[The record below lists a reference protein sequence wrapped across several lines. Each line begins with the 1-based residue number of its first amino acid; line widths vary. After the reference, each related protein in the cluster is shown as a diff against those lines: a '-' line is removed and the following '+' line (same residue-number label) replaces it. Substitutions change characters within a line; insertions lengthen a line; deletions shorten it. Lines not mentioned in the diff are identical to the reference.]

1 MQCRPRSL
9 FVQVLFFLV
18 LTAVCMP
25 ALSFWQ
31 PQFVQAEEQM
41 AGREEELE
49 LTTSIVSLAS
59 YSDELSLLAREWLQQ
74 TGWHFSSQEIST
86 SLAQGRCHLLTKD
99 LGDGHRALLLAFP
112 GTENVRDA
120 KVDLRMKAVPFGG
133 ASVPEFIKAAQENR
147 KSTALPLVHKGFDD
161 YTMAAVFQAPADTAL
176 FGRKGT
182 LGEQLA
188 AELKDNPDEILLLTG
203 HSLGGAAATLTAARL
218 SDMGVRPQQLR
229 VITFGAP
236 AVGDERFARRYETKM
251 DLTRVVMDGDPI
263 AAALQSLGTR
273 YVQFG
278 RKERWQQNRS
288 SARFEHEMVVY
299 LDDALRSYFH
309 VVQSQ
314 GDLQS
319 RMIES
324 HPKQAN
330 GGIFVTMPMIQA
342 DPLLTEDTDDIR
354 TVLRGSWQKR
364 YTPCVLDDEEDE
376 EMGQA
381 LPALCQ
387 AAKRSGCKYVIQQ
400 VLTTK
405 RIREETYNFRIVL
418 ETTIYDTKGNLLAAE
433 SKSTTASR
441 MTPLEAVLYLEFL
454 SMQDLDLVFGVQN
467 T

>member
-9 FVQVLFFLV
+9 FVHVLFFLV

-31 PQFVQAEEQM
+31 PRFVQAEERM

-99 LGDGHRALLLAFP
+99 LGNGHRALLLAFP

-120 KVDLRMKAVPFGG
+120 KVDLRVKSVPFGG
-133 ASVPEFIKAAQENR
+133 ASVTEFIKAAQENR
-147 KSTALPLVHKGFDD
+147 KSTTLPLVHKGFDD
-161 YTMAAVFQAPADTAL
+161 YTMAAVFQAPADKAL
-176 FGRKGT
+176 FGREGT

-188 AELKDNPDEILLLTG
+188 AELKANPEEILILTG

-251 DLTRVVMDGDPI
+251 DLTRVVMDGDPV

-278 RKERWQQNRS
+278 SRERWQQNRS

-299 LDDALRSYFH
+299 LDDALRNYFH
-309 VVQSQ
+309 TI
-314 GDLQS
+314 QS
-319 RMIES
+319 RGSQQNLLIEN
-324 HPKQAN
+324 PRLQAD
-330 GGIFVTMPMIQA
+330 GGIFVTMPQIQA
-342 DPLLTEDTDDIR
+342 DPLLTEDAAYIR
-354 TVLRGSWQKR
+354 TVLRGSWQER
-364 YTPCVLDDEEDE
+364 YRPCVLSDEKE
-376 EMGQA
+376 GQG
-381 LPALCQ
+381 LPELCRN
-387 AAKRSGCKYVIQQ
+387 AERAGCHYVIQQ
-400 VLTTK
+400 VLTTE

-418 ETTIYDTKGNLLAAE
+418 ETLIYDTKGNLLTAE

-454 SMQDLDLVFGVQN
+454 SMQDLDIVFGVQN